1 MRKRA
6 RFIAAVEALALVLGC
21 GLLIY
26 VSCREEDPE
35 AARDARVFS
44 ADRSR
49 GASSLPSG
57 SRGVLQEKIGEWL
70 RQIATGRVS
79 EESRAELQNQLVQEL
94 AAAKVGNESQQSSA
108 AGLIVQQMFDQA
120 KAQVLRSE
128 LTVRQALAIDG
139 MSRELTRQLLAL
151 ASGSSPGA
159 DSIMVTLPPGHER
172 IDWKRLGGF
181 AYQPGAALPRD
192 ITALADRAVGLPGF
206 MLTLG
211 ETEQVREFVLI
222 ESLWGCCFGSV
233 PDVNQTVLVR
243 LAADQTERY
252 RPGPILVTGTL
263 RVGEERQGAFV
274 TSLYRI
280 DDGRVTPLDVAAE
293 P

>member
-6 RFIAAVEALALVLGC
+6 RIIAAVEALALVLGC

-26 VSCREEDPE
+26 VSCREEDPG

-49 GASSLPSG
+49 ASSAPSG
-57 SRGVLQEKIGEWL
+57 SRGVLEERIGEWL
-70 RQIATGRVS
+70 RQIATGGLG
-79 EESRAELQNQLVQEL
+79 EERRAELQNELVQEL
-94 AAAKVGNESQQSSA
+94 AAARVGNEAQQISA

-128 LTVRQALAIDG
+128 LSVRQVVAIDA

-159 DSIMVTLPPGHER
+159 DSISVALPAGHER

-181 AYQPGAALPRD
+181 VYQEGAPLPADILALG
-192 ITALADRAVGLPGF
+192 DRQVGLPGF

-211 ETEQVREFVLI
+211 ETDRVREFVLI

-243 LAADQTERY
+243 LAGDQSERY
-252 RPGPILVTGTL
+252 TPGPILVTGTL

-280 DDGRVTPLDVAAE
+280 ENARITPLDAEAE

>member
-1 MRKRA
+1 MRRRA
-6 RFIAAVEALALVLGC
+6 RIIAAVEAFVLVLGC

-26 VSCREEDPE
+26 VSCRDEDPE
-35 AARDARVFS
+35 TARDARVFS
-44 ADRSR
+44 ADRPT
-49 GASSLPSG
+49 GASSAPSG
-57 SRGVLQEKIGEWL
+57 TREALQGEIAEWL
-70 RQIATGRVS
+70 RQIAAGRIN
-79 EESRAELQNQLVQEL
+79 EESRGALQNQLVREL
-94 AAAKVGNESQQSSA
+94 AAAKVGSEAQQLSA

-120 KAQVLRSE
+120 KGQVLSSE
-128 LTVRQALAIDG
+128 LTVRQVLAIDA
-139 MSRELTRQLLAL
+139 MSRELTRQLIAL
-151 ASGSSPGA
+151 SSGASPGA
-159 DSIMVTLPPGHER
+159 DSIMVALPPGHER

-181 AYQPGAALPRD
+181 AYQPGAALPGD
-192 ITALADRAVGLPGF
+192 IVALGDRAVGLPGF

-263 RVGEERQGAFV
+263 RVGEERHGAFV
-274 TSLYRI
+274 TCLYRI
-280 DDGRVTPLDVAAE
+280 ENARVTPLDAE
-293 P
+293 AE